1 MIEEIGTKHPIA
13 SFLQY
18 ELRLLEAFAKAR
30 VCAYACT
37 HTHTHT
43 HGDVKVGGETERK
56 REKTYISQVE
66 MAEDFVEFWIRY

>member
-43 HGDVKVGGETERK
+43 WGCEGGGRDRTKERENIHFPS
-56 REKTYISQVE
+56 RNG
-66 MAEDFVEFWIRY
+66 